1 MRGAEL
7 VGRTAH
13 IPNAMRTHVLFSLNS
28 PASVRVAAR
37 SSVCVCASSVYQK
50 APDDKLLRVQGEA
63 GLRVW
68 HQPAGSP
75 AGEDGAALSV
85 RLRCHHAQQKTQS
98 RLRPQNGKRK
108 TTQRA
113 SQIGTLS
120 LTVVQPLGN
129 CPSEQKI
136 EVISVAGHCHWAHQ
150 RPSDLSDFID

>member
-28 PASVRVAAR
+28 LASVRVAAR

-75 AGEDGAALSV
+75 GQG
-85 RLRCHHAQQKTQS
+85 RT
-98 RLRPQNGKRK
+98 G
-108 TTQRA
+108 
-113 SQIGTLS
+113 
-120 LTVVQPLGN
+120 QPLV
-129 CPSEQKI
+129 SDSDVTTHSRRHK
-136 EVISVAGHCHWAHQ
+136 AGYVL
-150 RPSDLSDFID
+150 RMENEKPLRELPK